1 MGQKFISRQKA
12 RQYARRLC
20 ICGTQMATR
29 VHPKKVY
36 LCRLVFYIYC
46 NMANFGFSIKK
57 TRSFNLSQADLRKA
71 DQLLEEVPSYRLC
84 IGCGG
89 CTATCSARQFTDFDI
104 RKVHNTFRRGQY
116 DKLADE
122 LRKCMLCGKC
132 TLVCP
137 RGVNLRSLIINMRQL
152 LTPSHETF

>member
-1 MGQKFISRQKA
+1 
-12 RQYARRLC
+12 
-20 ICGTQMATR
+20 
-29 VHPKKVY
+29 
-36 LCRLVFYIYC
+36 
-46 NMANFGFSIKK
+46 MANFGFSIKK

-71 DQLLEEVPSYRLC
+71 ERLLEEVPSYRLC

-89 CTATCSARQFTDFDI
+89 CAATCSARQFTDFDI

-116 DKLADE
+116 DKLDIE

-152 LTPSHETF
+152 LTPSNETF